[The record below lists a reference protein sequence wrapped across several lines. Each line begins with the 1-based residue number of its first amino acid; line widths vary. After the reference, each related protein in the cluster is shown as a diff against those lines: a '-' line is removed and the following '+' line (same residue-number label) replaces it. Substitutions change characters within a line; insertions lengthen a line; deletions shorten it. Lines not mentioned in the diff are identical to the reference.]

1 MSFWKTI
8 TRKEDPRVYDNKD
21 GHLVRSLKVRDFL
34 ALGVGTIVSTS
45 IFTLPGE
52 VAAMHTG
59 PSVVIS
65 FLIAAIVAG
74 LVAFAYAEMAAAMP
88 FAGSAYSWINVVF
101 GEFFGW
107 VAGWALLAEYFIA
120 LAFVGSGL
128 SANFRALFVPLG
140 WKLPASLS
148 NAFGTEGG
156 VVDIVSVVVII
167 LVALLISRGVSQAA
181 RVENL
186 LVILKV
192 FVILLFIVV
201 GLTAIKASNFMPFI
215 PQYHETANGAF
226 GGWQGIYAGVSMI
239 FLSYIGFDSIAANS
253 AEAIN
258 PQKTMPR
265 GILGSLVIAVV
276 LFIAVSLVLIGV
288 LPYQQYANS
297 AEPVGLALRTAHH
310 SGVATVVQTIA
321 VLGMFTALIG
331 MSMAGSRL
339 IYSFGRDGMLPKW
352 LGKLDKHNRPNRA
365 LWTLT
370 VGAVLIGAFFPFAFL
385 SQLISAGTLIAF
397 MFVSLGIYALR
408 RREGKDIPNPSF
420 KMPFY
425 PVLPALGFLASLLVF
440 MGLDYQAKLYAGIWF
455 VFGLIIYFA
464 YGMRHS
470 SMAKKEDGQNVKNE
484 TEAGKNK

>member
-1 MSFWKTI
+1 MVMSFWKTI
-8 TRKEDPRVYDNKD
+8 TRKEDPQVYANKD

-45 IFTLPGE
+45 IYTLPGE

-59 PSVVIS
+59 PAVAIS
-65 FLIAAIVAG
+65 FLLAAVVAG
-74 LVAFAYAEMAAAMP
+74 LVAFAYAEMSAAMP

-107 VAGWALLAEYFIA
+107 IAGWALLAEYFIA

-128 SANFRALFVPLG
+128 SANFRALIAPLG
-140 WKLPASLS
+140 LKLPASLS
-148 NAFGTEGG
+148 NAFGTDGG
-156 VVDIVSVVVII
+156 IVDLVSVVVIA
-167 LVALLISRGVSQAA
+167 LVAALISRGVSRAA
-181 RVENL
+181 RVENV
-186 LVILKV
+186 LVVLKV
-192 FVILLFIVV
+192 FAVLLFIIV
-201 GLTAIKASNFMPFI
+201 GLTALHAANYVPFV
-215 PQYHETANGAF
+215 PKYHETTNGPF

-276 LFIAVSLVLIGV
+276 LFVAVSLVLVGM
-288 LPYQQYANS
+288 LPYSKYANS
-297 AEPVGLALRTAHH
+297 AEPVGLALRAAGHG
-310 SGVATVVQTIA
+310 GVATVVQTIA
-321 VLGMFTALIG
+321 VVGMFTALIG

-352 LGKLDKHNRPNRA
+352 LGKLDKSNRPNRA

-370 VGAVLIGAFFPFAFL
+370 IVGILIGAFFPFAFL

-397 MFVSLGIYALR
+397 MFVSIGIYPLR
-408 RREGKDIPNPSF
+408 RREGKDINDPAF
-420 KMPFY
+420 KVPLY
-425 PVLPALGFLASLLVF
+425 PVLPALGFLASLMVF
-440 MGLDYQAKLYAGIWF
+440 LGLDYQAKLYAGIWF
-455 VFGLIIYFA
+455 VLGLVIYFA
-464 YGMRHS
+464 YGVRHS
-470 SMAKKEDGQNVKNE
+470 YLSKKN
-484 TEAGKNK
+484 

>member
-8 TRKEDPRVYDNKD
+8 TRKENPHVYESKD

-59 PSVVIS
+59 PSVAIS
-65 FLIAAIVAG
+65 FLVAAVVAG

-128 SANFRALFVPLG
+128 SANFRALVAPLG

-148 NAFGTEGG
+148 NAFGTDGG
-156 VVDIVSVVVII
+156 VVDLVSLVVIA
-167 LVALLISRGVSQAA
+167 LVALLISRGVSRAA
-181 RVENL
+181 RVENI
-186 LVILKV
+186 LVVLKV
-192 FVILLFIVV
+192 FAILLFIVV
-201 GLTAIKASNFMPFI
+201 GLFAIKGSNFVPFI
-215 PQYHETANGAF
+215 PKYRQTANGAF

-265 GILGSLVIAVV
+265 GILGSLCIAVA
-276 LFIAVSLVLIGV
+276 LFVAVSLVLVGM
-288 LPYQQYANS
+288 LPYQKYANS
-297 AEPVGLALRTAHH
+297 AEPVGLALRAAGHG
-310 SGVATVVQTIA
+310 GVATVVQTIA
-321 VLGMFTALIG
+321 VFGMFTALIG

-352 LGKLDKHNRPNRA
+352 LGKLDNHQRPNHA

-370 VGAVLIGAFFPFAFL
+370 IGGILIGAFCPFAFL

-408 RREGKDIPNPSF
+408 PREGKDIADPAF
-420 KMPFY
+420 KMPLY
-425 PVLPALGFLASLLVF
+425 PVLPALGFLASLFVF
-440 MGLDYQAKLYAGIWF
+440 LGLDNDAKIYAGIWF
-455 VFGLIIYFA
+455 VVGVIIYFV
-464 YGMRHS
+464 YGVRHS
-470 SMAKKEDGQNVKNE
+470 YLNGRKEAAKDGKT
-484 TEAGKNK
+484 TE

>member
-8 TRKEDPRVYDNKD
+8 TRKEDPRVYANKD

-59 PSVVIS
+59 PAVAIS
-65 FLIAAIVAG
+65 FLLAAVVAG
-74 LVAFAYAEMAAAMP
+74 LVAFSYAEMSAAMP

-107 VAGWALLAEYFIA
+107 IAGWALLAEYFIA

-128 SANFRALFVPLG
+128 SANFRALIAPLG
-140 WKLPASLS
+140 LKLPASLS
-148 NAFGTEGG
+148 NAFGTDGG
-156 VVDIVSVVVII
+156 IVDLVSVVVIA
-167 LVALLISRGVSQAA
+167 LVAALISRGVSRAA
-181 RVENL
+181 RVENV
-186 LVILKV
+186 LVVLKV
-192 FVILLFIVV
+192 FAVLLFIVV
-201 GLTAIKASNFMPFI
+201 GLTALHAANYVPFV
-215 PQYHETANGAF
+215 PKYHETANGPF

-253 AEAIN
+253 AEAVN

-265 GILGSLVIAVV
+265 GILGSLAIAVV
-276 LFIAVSLVLIGV
+276 LFVAVSLVLVGM
-288 LPYQQYANS
+288 LPYSKYANS
-297 AEPVGLALRTAHH
+297 AESVGLALRAAGHG
-310 SGVATVVQTIA
+310 GVATVVQTIA
-321 VLGMFTALIG
+321 VVGMFTALIG

-352 LGKLDKHNRPNRA
+352 LGKLDESNRPNRA

-370 VGAVLIGAFFPFAFL
+370 IVGILIGAFFPFAFL

-397 MFVSLGIYALR
+397 MFVSIGIYPLR
-408 RREGKDIPNPSF
+408 RREGKDINDPAF
-420 KMPFY
+420 KVPLY
-425 PVLPALGFLASLLVF
+425 PVLPALGFIASLMVF
-440 MGLDYQAKLYAGIWF
+440 LGLDYQAKLYAGIWF
-455 VFGLIIYFA
+455 VLGLVIYFV
-464 YGMRHS
+464 YGMKHS
-470 SMAKKEDGQNVKNE
+470 YLNKKK
-484 TEAGKNK
+484 